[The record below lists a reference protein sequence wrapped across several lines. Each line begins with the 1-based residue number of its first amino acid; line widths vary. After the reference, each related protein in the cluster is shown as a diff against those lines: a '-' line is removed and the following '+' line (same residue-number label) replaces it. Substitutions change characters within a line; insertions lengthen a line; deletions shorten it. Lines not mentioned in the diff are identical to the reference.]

1 MATIAIADRS
11 PLIREATRSALES
24 SGFFQTVGE
33 AADGE
38 ELAQLLAQARPDLTL
53 TDVDLPKLAG
63 LELIEALRKK
73 CPTTRIVVLTDQDD
87 PQFARRVLA
96 AGAAGYVLK
105 TVHGADLID
114 ILSSVL
120 MGEVVLPQEL
130 DSTALN
136 ISSDTPMRSATDW
149 HSDVEELSEQ
159 DVRLLGWLAQGLT
172 NAEIASA
179 LAVSTRTVKM
189 YVSRVFDKL
198 SVDGRLNAVVK
209 AMRLGILK
217 P

>member
-1 MATIAIADRS
+1 MVTIAMADRS
-11 PLIREATRSALES
+11 PLIREATRYALEN

-38 ELAQLLAQARPDLTL
+38 ELVELLAQTHPDLTL
-53 TDVDLPKLAG
+53 TDVDLPSLAD
-63 LELIEALRKK
+63 LELIHALRAKSPATK
-73 CPTTRIVVLTDQDD
+73 IVVLTSRDD
-87 PQFARRVLA
+87 PPFARRVLA

-105 TVHGADLID
+105 TVRGVDLID
-114 ILSSVL
+114 VLSSVL
-120 MGEVVLPQEL
+120 IGEIVLPQGL
-130 DSTALN
+130 DPGVLGIPADSPAR
-136 ISSDTPMRSATDW
+136 PPTDW
-149 HSDVEELSEQ
+149 QYAVEELSEQ
-159 DVRLLGWLAQGLT
+159 DIRLLGWLAQGLT

-198 SVDGRLNAVVK
+198 SVDGRLDAVVK